1 MRSVAILPSS
11 SDFEAVRVRFVVGID
26 LGTTNSAVSF
36 VDLDAPERKLEMLPI
51 PQAVAVGV
59 LEERT
64 TLPSFF
70 CRSADAPTEPTNP
83 ERRDFSLKR
92 APKDGKIG
100 VVGAFARD
108 FGATEPDSFVAS
120 AKSWLCH
127 SGVDRTAKILPWS
140 SDAANSLR
148 WSPVEISSFFLARIR
163 DVWNARFPEFP
174 LETQDVALTI
184 PASFD
189 ETARELTIRAAKLAG
204 LPKIAL
210 VEEPQAAFYAWLS
223 KRESDWTAFVEPGEK
238 ILVCDVGGGT
248 TDFALIYALDRGDSA
263 GKNDANG
270 KNAKDGE
277 DGKDGKDEKNGVG
290 GVRFYR
296 VAVGDHLILGGD
308 NLDLALFCFLERK
321 FVEKKSAPLSARER
335 ALLLRESRETKEFFL
350 SAADDETGKNGEN
363 KKNKENGQAE
373 ENGRNEQN
381 GKNGQGGRERRRVVL
396 PGSGSKLVGGG
407 LSVEVERS
415 EVEKILLDGFFP
427 RVPLDSAP
435 VRRRGGVR
443 EIALPYA
450 PEPAITKYLANFLTT
465 RRDAGIEL
473 ERSGIFD
480 GSSAQNEKDR
490 ENRENGRNGGVANEV
505 ERARPDVVLFNG
517 GAFESPALRA
527 RIVESLVDWFGGPE
541 RNWRP
546 KVLQNENLYWAVAK
560 GAAYCGLVRRGL
572 GIRVGASL
580 ARTYYVGVATDE
592 GLEKSG
598 NLGEKEKRDKEGKE
612 RGTARAVCLLPA
624 RAEPGDEVT
633 LPKTFELAVDRPVS
647 FPIFVSSV
655 RTTDAP
661 GDLIEIDPNEIREL
675 APIQTALKTR
685 SQAKKA
691 AKTIRARLVA
701 RPTEIGTIEL
711 FLQEVLP
718 EKTES
723 AEKNGRRTRPSR
735 WALQFDARGGT
746 QTDWEATANEG
757 ESEGVVDESLVEAAR
772 LALTAAFA
780 TDETFR
786 KANDERTAAGL
797 EPLERVKPGDLF
809 RRLAEAVGTSRNE
822 FPITLLRRLAE
833 STLELADGRRRSAA
847 VEARWLNWLGFA
859 LRPGFGAATD
869 DWRVEQTWKAVAG
882 SLAFGTPESRTQY
895 WILWRRIASGLG
907 AGRQKTLAEP
917 LLGNLRALRRRLVDG
932 RGKGPDVDL
941 TSQEGAEIW
950 RLLGALEL
958 LPVETKEEIGAI
970 VLDVLPKKNLRPIRD
985 ALVWALGRL
994 GARTLFNAP
1003 LDRVVPAT
1011 TAGDW
1016 ARRLLDSAQNRADG
1030 DAPTATDFFA
1040 LAQLTRRSGEAAFD
1054 VDDAIF
1060 DAVSAFLAKNGA
1072 AESTERALAEKGR
1085 VVDAETNAIF
1095 GETLPLG
1102 LRWN

>member
-1 MRSVAILPSS
+1 MQGDSFSRYLSK
-11 SDFEAVRVRFVVGID
+11 EAETARVRFVVGID
-26 LGTTNSAVSF
+26 LGTTNSAVSY
-36 VDLDAPERKLEMLPI
+36 VDLDAAERSLEILPI

-59 LEERT
+59 LEERS

-83 ERRDFSLKR
+83 ERRDFSTKK

-108 FGATEPDSFVAS
+108 FGAAEPDSFVAS

-140 SDAANSLR
+140 TDAEAGALR
-148 WSPVEISSFFLARIR
+148 WSPVEISSFFLRRIR
-163 DVWNARFPEFP
+163 DAWNARFPEFP
-174 LETQDVALTI
+174 LETQDVVLTI

-204 LPKIAL
+204 IPKLAL
-210 VEEPQAAFYAWLS
+210 VEEPQAAFYAWLEG
-223 KRESDWTAFVEPGEK
+223 RENDWTAFVKPGEK

-248 TDFALIYALDRGDSA
+248 TDFALIYALQR
-263 GKNDANG
+263 NDAAENSGNG
-270 KNAKDGE
+270 QNSE
-277 DGKDGKDEKNGVG
+277 SG

-308 NLDLALFCFLERK
+308 NLDLALFHFLKAK
-321 FVEKKSAPLSARER
+321 FAEKRSTPLSARER
-335 ALLLRESRETKEFFL
+335 AALLRESRETKEFFL
-350 SAADDETGKNGEN
+350 NANAEN
-363 KKNKENGQAE
+363 SE
-373 ENGRNEQN
+373 EAQN
-381 GKNGQGGRERRRVVL
+381 RKSRRVVL
-396 PGSGSKLVGGG
+396 PGSGAKLVGGG
-407 LSVEVERS
+407 LSVEVERAD
-415 EVEKILLDGFFP
+415 VEKILLDGFFP
-427 RVPLDSAP
+427 RVPLDAAP
-435 VRRRGGVR
+435 VRRRVGVR

-450 PEPAITKYLANFLTT
+450 PDPAITKYLANFLTT
-465 RRDAGIEL
+465 RRDAGLEL

-480 GSSAQNEKDR
+480 GSAGR
-490 ENRENGRNGGVANEV
+490 ETGKNGEIGAVGENGANV
-505 ERARPDVVLFNG
+505 DRARPDVVLFNG
-517 GAFESPALRA
+517 GAFESPTLRA
-527 RIVESLVDWFGGPE
+527 RIVDSLVDWFGGAE
-541 RNWRP
+541 TGWRP
-546 KVLQNENLYWAVAK
+546 KVLQNVNLYWAVAK
-560 GAAYCGLVRRGL
+560 GAAYYGLVRRGL
-572 GIRVGASL
+572 GTRIGASL

-592 GLEKSG
+592 KT
-598 NLGEKEKRDKEGKE
+598 GETGKPGKTGE
-612 RGTARAVCLLPA
+612 NGKAGEAAKAVCLLPA

-675 APIQTALKTR
+675 APICTALKTR
-685 SQAKKA
+685 SQAKKD

-718 EKTES
+718 EKAEITAEAAENGES
-723 AEKNGRRTRPSR
+723 AGKSGRRTRASR

-772 LALTAAFA
+772 LVLTAAFA
-780 TDETFR
+780 TDETLR
-786 KANDERTAAGL
+786 QTNETRTAAGL

-833 STLELADGRRRSAA
+833 TTLELADGRRRQAA

-869 DWRVEQTWKAVAG
+869 DWRVEHTWKTVSGA
-882 SLAFGTPESRTQY
+882 LAFGTPESRTQY
-895 WILWRRIASGLG
+895 WILWRRVASGLG

-958 LPVETKEEIGAI
+958 LPPETKEEIGAI
-970 VLDVLPKKNLRPIRD
+970 ILDVLSKKNLRPIRD
-985 ALVWALGRL
+985 ALVWALGRV

-1003 LDRVVPAT
+1003 LDRVVPAA
-1011 TAGDW
+1011 TASDW
-1016 ARRLLDSAQNRADG
+1016 ARRFLAFLQERDEP
-1030 DAPTATDFFA
+1030 PTATDFFA
-1040 LAQLTRRSGEAAFD
+1040 LARLTRRSGEAAFD
-1054 VDDAIF
+1054 VDDATR
-1060 DAVSAFLAKNGA
+1060 DAVAAFLAKNGV
-1072 AESTERALAEKGR
+1072 AETTERALDAKER
-1085 VVDAETNAIF
+1085 VVDAETTAIF

-1102 LRWN
+1102 LRWS

>member
-1 MRSVAILPSS
+1 MQGDSFSRSFSEDA
-11 SDFEAVRVRFVVGID
+11 ARVRFVVGID
-26 LGTTNSAVSF
+26 LGTTNSAVSY
-36 VDLDAPERKLEMLPI
+36 VDLDAAERSLEVLPI

-59 LEERT
+59 LEERS

-70 CRSADAPTEPTNP
+70 CRSSDAPTEPLNP
-83 ERRDFSLKR
+83 ERRDFSTKK
-92 APKDGKIG
+92 APRDGKIG

-108 FGATEPDSFVAS
+108 FGAAEPDSFVAS

-127 SGVDRTAKILPWS
+127 TGVDRTAKILPWS
-140 SDAANSLR
+140 TDAEAGALR
-148 WSPVEISSFFLARIR
+148 WSPVEISSFFLRRIR
-163 DVWNARFPEFP
+163 DAWNARFPEFP
-174 LETQDVALTI
+174 LETQDVVLTI

-204 LPKIAL
+204 IPKLAL
-210 VEEPQAAFYAWLS
+210 VEEPQAAFYAWLEG
-223 KRESDWTAFVEPGEK
+223 RESDWTAFVKPGEK

-248 TDFALIYALDRGDSA
+248 TDFALIYALERGDSTE
-263 GKNDANG
+263 NG
-270 KNAKDGE
+270 ENE
-277 DGKDGKDEKNGVG
+277 QNSETG

-308 NLDLALFCFLERK
+308 NLDLALFHFLETK
-321 FVEKKSAPLSARER
+321 FAEKRSTPLSARER
-335 ALLLRESRETKEFFL
+335 ALLLWESRETKEFFL
-350 SAADDETGKNGEN
+350 SANAEN
-363 KKNKENGQAE
+363 SEDA
-373 ENGRNEQN
+373 QN
-381 GKNGQGGRERRRVVL
+381 RKSRRVVL
-396 PGSGSKLVGGG
+396 PGSGAKLVGGG
-407 LSVEVERS
+407 LSVEVERAD
-415 EVEKILLDGFFP
+415 VEKILLDGFFP

-435 VRRRGGVR
+435 VRRRVGVR

-450 PEPAITKYLANFLTT
+450 PDPAITKYLAHFLTT
-465 RRDAGIEL
+465 RRDAGLEL

-480 GSSAQNEKDR
+480 GSADR
-490 ENRENGRNGGVANEV
+490 EAGRTGESRENGKNGGSGENGQGANSV
-505 ERARPDVVLFNG
+505 DRARPDVVLFNG
-517 GAFESPALRA
+517 GAFESPTLRA
-527 RIVESLVDWFGGPE
+527 RIVDSLVDWFDGAETG
-541 RNWRP
+541 WRP

-560 GAAYCGLVRRGL
+560 GAAYYGLVRRGL
-572 GIRVGASL
+572 GTRIGASL

-592 GLEKSG
+592 KT
-598 NLGEKEKRDKEGKE
+598 GETDKTDKTRKNGKA
-612 RGTARAVCLLPA
+612 GDAAKAVCLLPA

-675 APIQTALKTR
+675 APICTALKTR
-685 SQAKKA
+685 SQAKKD

-718 EKTES
+718 EKTEITTET
-723 AEKNGRRTRPSR
+723 AESGRRTRASR

-772 LALTAAFA
+772 RVLTAAFA
-780 TDETFR
+780 TDETLQ
-786 KANDERTAAGL
+786 KTNETLAAEGL
-797 EPLERVKPGDLF
+797 PTIERVKPGDLF

-833 STLELADGRRRSAA
+833 ATLELADGRRRQAA

-869 DWRVEQTWKAVAG
+869 DWRVEQTWKAVSGA
-882 SLAFGTPESRTQY
+882 LAFGTPESRTQY
-895 WILWRRIASGLG
+895 WILWRRVASGLG

-958 LPVETKEEIGAI
+958 LPPETKEEIGAI
-970 VLDVLPKKNLRPIRD
+970 ILDVLPKKNLRPIRD
-985 ALVWALGRL
+985 ALVWALGRV

-1003 LDRVVPAT
+1003 LDRVVPAA
-1011 TAGDW
+1011 TASDW
-1016 ARRLLDSAQNRADG
+1016 ARRFLAFLQERDEP
-1030 DAPTATDFFA
+1030 PTATDFFA
-1040 LAQLTRRSGEAAFD
+1040 LARLTRRSGETAFD
-1054 VDDAIF
+1054 VDDATR
-1060 DAVSAFLAKNGA
+1060 DAVSAFLAKNGV
-1072 AESTERALAEKGR
+1072 AETTERALDAKER
-1085 VVDAETNAIF
+1085 VVDAETTAIF

>member
-1 MRSVAILPSS
+1 MKNDWKARSWAE
-11 SDFEAVRVRFVVGID
+11 EADAARVRFVVGID
-26 LGTTNSAVSF
+26 LGTTNSAVSY
-36 VDLDAPERKLEMLPI
+36 VDLDAAERSLQILPI

-59 LEERT
+59 LEERA

-70 CRSADAPTEPTNP
+70 CRSSDAPTEATNP
-83 ERRDFSLKR
+83 ERRDFSTKK

-108 FGATEPDSFVAS
+108 FGAAEPDSFVAS

-140 SDAANSLR
+140 TDAEAGALR
-148 WSPVEISSFFLARIR
+148 WSPVEISSFFLRRIR
-163 DVWNARFPEFP
+163 DAWNARFPEFP
-174 LETQDVALTI
+174 LETQDVVLTI

-204 LPKIAL
+204 IPKLAL
-210 VEEPQAAFYAWLS
+210 VEEPQAAFYAWLEG
-223 KRESDWTAFVEPGEK
+223 RESDWTAFVKPGEK

-248 TDFALIYALDRGDSA
+248 TDFALIYALDR
-263 GKNDANG
+263 NDAADENG
-270 KNAKDGE
+270 EK
-277 DGKDGKDEKNGVG
+277 GKDGGTG

-308 NLDLALFCFLERK
+308 NLDLALFHFLEAK
-321 FVEKKSAPLSARER
+321 FAEKRSTPLSARER
-335 ALLLRESRETKEFFL
+335 AVLLRESRETKEFFL
-350 SAADDETGKNGEN
+350 SASAENGED
-363 KKNKENGQAE
+363 A
-373 ENGRNEQN
+373 QN
-381 GKNGQGGRERRRVVL
+381 SKSRRVVL
-396 PGSGSKLVGGG
+396 PGSGAKLVGGG
-407 LSVEVERS
+407 LSVEVERAD
-415 EVEKILLDGFFP
+415 VEKILLDGFFP
-427 RVPLDSAP
+427 RVPLDAAP
-435 VRRRGGVR
+435 IRRRVGVR

-450 PEPAITKYLANFLTT
+450 PDPAITKYLAHFLTT
-465 RRDAGIEL
+465 RRDAGLEL

-480 GSSAQNEKDR
+480 GSAGR
-490 ENRENGRNGGVANEV
+490 ETGGTGGNGEFGTFGESGANV
-505 ERARPDVVLFNG
+505 DRARPDVVLFNG
-517 GAFESPALRA
+517 GAFESPTLRA
-527 RIVESLVDWFGGPE
+527 RIVDSLVDWFGGAE
-541 RNWRP
+541 TGWRP

-560 GAAYCGLVRRGL
+560 GAAYYGLVRRGL
-572 GIRVGASL
+572 GTRIGASL

-592 GLEKSG
+592 KT
-598 NLGEKEKRDKEGKE
+598 GETDKTDKTGKN
-612 RGTARAVCLLPA
+612 GKAGDAAKAVCLLPA

-675 APIQTALKTR
+675 APICTALKTR
-685 SQAKKA
+685 SQAKKD

-718 EKTES
+718 EKTETTAVSAETGEAS
-723 AEKNGRRTRPSR
+723 AEKSGRRTRASR

-772 LALTAAFA
+772 LVLTAAFA
-780 TDETFR
+780 TDETLR
-786 KANDERTAAGL
+786 QTNETRTAAGL

-833 STLELADGRRRSAA
+833 TTLELADGRRRQAA

-869 DWRVEQTWKAVAG
+869 DWRVEQTWKAVFGA
-882 SLAFGTPESRTQY
+882 LAFGTPESRTQY
-895 WILWRRIASGLG
+895 WILWRRVASGLG

-958 LPVETKEEIGAI
+958 LAPETKEEIGAI
-970 VLDVLPKKNLRPIRD
+970 ILDVLPKKNLRPIRD
-985 ALVWALGRL
+985 ALVWALGRV

-1003 LDRVVPAT
+1003 LDRVVPAA
-1011 TAGDW
+1011 TASDW
-1016 ARRLLDSAQNRADG
+1016 ARRFLAFLQERG
-1030 DAPTATDFFA
+1030 EEPTATDFFA
-1040 LAQLTRRSGEAAFD
+1040 LARLTRRSGEAAFD
-1054 VDDAIF
+1054 VDDATR
-1060 DAVSAFLAKNGA
+1060 DAVSAFLAKNGV
-1072 AESTERALAEKGR
+1072 AETTERALDEKER
-1085 VVDAETNAIF
+1085 VVDAETTAIF

>member
-1 MRSVAILPSS
+1 MQDDSFSRYLSG
-11 SDFEAVRVRFVVGID
+11 EAEAARVRFVVGID
-26 LGTTNSAVSF
+26 LGTTNSAVSY
-36 VDLDAPERKLEMLPI
+36 VDLDAAERSLEILPI

-83 ERRDFSLKR
+83 ERRDFSTKKP
-92 APKDGKIG
+92 PKDGKIG

-108 FGATEPDSFVAS
+108 FGTAEPDSFVSS

-140 SDAANSLR
+140 TDAEAGALR
-148 WSPVEISSFFLARIR
+148 WSPVEISSFFLRRIR
-163 DVWNARFPEFP
+163 DAWNARFPEFP
-174 LETQDVALTI
+174 LETQDVVLTI

-204 LPKIAL
+204 IPKLAL
-210 VEEPQAAFYAWLS
+210 VEEPQAAFYAWLEG
-223 KRESDWTAFVEPGEK
+223 RENDWTAFVKPGEK

-248 TDFALIYALDRGDSA
+248 TDFALIYALQR
-263 GKNDANG
+263 NDAAENSGNG
-270 KNAKDGE
+270 QNGE
-277 DGKDGKDEKNGVG
+277 SG

-308 NLDLALFCFLERK
+308 NLDLALFHFLEQK
-321 FVEKKSAPLSARER
+321 FAEKRSTPLSARER
-335 ALLLRESRETKEFFL
+335 AALLRESRETKEFFL
-350 SAADDETGKNGEN
+350 SANAEN
-363 KKNKENGQAE
+363 RE
-373 ENGRNEQN
+373 EAQN
-381 GKNGQGGRERRRVVL
+381 RKSRRVVL
-396 PGSGSKLVGGG
+396 PGSGAKLVGGG
-407 LSVEVERS
+407 LSVEVERAD
-415 EVEKILLDGFFP
+415 VEKILLDGFFP
-427 RVPLDSAP
+427 RVPLDAAP
-435 VRRRGGVR
+435 VRRRVGVR

-450 PEPAITKYLANFLTT
+450 PDPAITKYLANFLTT
-465 RRDAGIEL
+465 RRDAGLEL

-480 GSSAQNEKDR
+480 GSAGR
-490 ENRENGRNGGVANEV
+490 ETGKNGEIGAVGENGASVD
-505 ERARPDVVLFNG
+505 RARPDVVLFNG
-517 GAFESPALRA
+517 GAFESPTLRA
-527 RIVESLVDWFGGPE
+527 RIVDSLVDWFGGAE
-541 RNWRP
+541 TGWRP

-560 GAAYCGLVRRGL
+560 GAAYYGLVRRGL
-572 GIRVGASL
+572 GTRIGASL

-592 GLEKSG
+592 KT
-598 NLGEKEKRDKEGKE
+598 GETGKPGKMGE
-612 RGTARAVCLLPA
+612 NGKAGEAAKAVCLLPA

-675 APIQTALKTR
+675 APICTALKTR
-685 SQAKKA
+685 SQAKKD

-718 EKTES
+718 EKAEGTEAANAENGGKNGES
-723 AEKNGRRTRPSR
+723 ASGAAGKSGRRTRASR

-772 LALTAAFA
+772 LVLTAAFA
-780 TDETFR
+780 TDEALRQT
-786 KANDERTAAGL
+786 NETRTAAGL

-833 STLELADGRRRSAA
+833 TTLELADGRRRQAA

-869 DWRVEQTWKAVAG
+869 DWRVEQTWKAVSGA
-882 SLAFGTPESRTQY
+882 LAFGTPESRTQY

-958 LPVETKEEIGAI
+958 LPPETKEEIGAI
-970 VLDVLPKKNLRPIRD
+970 ILDVLSKKNLRPIRD
-985 ALVWALGRL
+985 ALVWALGRV

-1003 LDRVVPAT
+1003 LDRVVPAA
-1011 TAGDW
+1011 TASDW
-1016 ARRLLDSAQNRADG
+1016 ARRFLAFLQERDEP
-1030 DAPTATDFFA
+1030 PTATDFFA
-1040 LAQLTRRSGEAAFD
+1040 LARLTRRSGEAAFD
-1054 VDDAIF
+1054 VDGATR
-1060 DAVSAFLAKNGA
+1060 DAVAAFLAKNGV
-1072 AESTERALAEKGR
+1072 AETTERALDAKER
-1085 VVDAETNAIF
+1085 VVDAETTAIF

-1102 LRWN
+1102 LRWS

>member
-1 MRSVAILPSS
+1 MQDDSFSRYLSG
-11 SDFEAVRVRFVVGID
+11 EAEAARVRFVVGID
-26 LGTTNSAVSF
+26 LGTTNSAVSY
-36 VDLDAPERKLEMLPI
+36 VDLDAAERSLEILPI

-83 ERRDFSLKR
+83 ERRDFSTKKP
-92 APKDGKIG
+92 PKDGKIG

-108 FGATEPDSFVAS
+108 FGTAEPDSFVSS

-140 SDAANSLR
+140 TDAEAGALR
-148 WSPVEISSFFLARIR
+148 WSPVEISSFFLRRIR
-163 DVWNARFPEFP
+163 DAWNARFPEFP
-174 LETQDVALTI
+174 LETQDVVLTI

-204 LPKIAL
+204 IPKLAL
-210 VEEPQAAFYAWLS
+210 VEEPQAAFYAWLEG
-223 KRESDWTAFVEPGEK
+223 RENDWTEFVKPGEK

-248 TDFALIYALDRGDSA
+248 TDFALIYALDRGVSA
-263 GKNDANG
+263 ENG
-270 KNAKDGE
+270 E
-277 DGKDGKDEKNGVG
+277 NGQSETG

-308 NLDLALFCFLERK
+308 NLDLALFHFLERK
-321 FVEKKSAPLSARER
+321 FAEKRSTPLSARER
-335 ALLLRESRETKEFFL
+335 AALLRESRETKEFFL
-350 SAADDETGKNGEN
+350 SANAEN
-363 KKNKENGQAE
+363 RE
-373 ENGRNEQN
+373 EAQN
-381 GKNGQGGRERRRVVL
+381 RKSRRVVL
-396 PGSGSKLVGGG
+396 PGSGAKLVGGG
-407 LSVEVERS
+407 LSVEVERAD
-415 EVEKILLDGFFP
+415 VEKILLDGFFP

-435 VRRRGGVR
+435 VRRRVGVR

-450 PEPAITKYLANFLTT
+450 PDPAITKYLANFLTT
-465 RRDAGIEL
+465 RRDAGLEL

-480 GSSAQNEKDR
+480 GSAGR
-490 ENRENGRNGGVANEV
+490 ETGKNGEIGAVGENGASVD
-505 ERARPDVVLFNG
+505 RARPDVVLFNG
-517 GAFESPALRA
+517 GAFESPTLRA
-527 RIVESLVDWFGGPE
+527 RIVDSLVDWFGGAE
-541 RNWRP
+541 SGWRP
-546 KVLQNENLYWAVAK
+546 KILQNENLYWAVAK
-560 GAAYCGLVRRGL
+560 GAAYYGLVRRGL
-572 GIRVGASL
+572 GTRIGASL

-592 GLEKSG
+592 KT
-598 NLGEKEKRDKEGKE
+598 GETGETGKPGKTGE
-612 RGTARAVCLLPA
+612 NGKAGEAAKAVCLLPA

-675 APIQTALKTR
+675 APICTALKTR
-685 SQAKKA
+685 SQAKKD

-701 RPTEIGTIEL
+701 RPSEIGTIEL

-718 EKTES
+718 EKAEITTET
-723 AEKNGRRTRPSR
+723 AESGRRTRASR

-757 ESEGVVDESLVEAAR
+757 EGEGVVDESLVEAAR
-772 LALTAAFA
+772 LVLTAAFA
-780 TDETFR
+780 TDEALRQT
-786 KANDERTAAGL
+786 NETRTAAGL

-833 STLELADGRRRSAA
+833 TTLELADGRRRQAA

-869 DWRVEQTWKAVAG
+869 DWRVEQTWKAVSGA
-882 SLAFGTPESRTQY
+882 LAFGTPESRTQY
-895 WILWRRIASGLG
+895 WILWRRVASGLG
-907 AGRQKTLAEP
+907 AGRQRTLAEP

-958 LPVETKEEIGAI
+958 LPPETKEEIGAI
-970 VLDVLPKKNLRPIRD
+970 ILDVLSKKNLRPIRD
-985 ALVWALGRL
+985 ALVWALGRV

-1003 LDRVVPAT
+1003 LDRVVPAA
-1011 TAGDW
+1011 TASAW
-1016 ARRLLDSAQNRADG
+1016 ARRFLAFLQERDEP
-1030 DAPTATDFFA
+1030 PTATDFFA
-1040 LAQLTRRSGEAAFD
+1040 LARLTRRSGEAAFD
-1054 VDDAIF
+1054 VDDATR
-1060 DAVSAFLAKNGA
+1060 DAVAAFLAKNGV
-1072 AESTERALAEKGR
+1072 AETTERALDAKER
-1085 VVDAETNAIF
+1085 VVDAETTAIF

-1102 LRWN
+1102 LRWS

>member
-1 MRSVAILPSS
+1 MKGDSFSRCLSEET
-11 SDFEAVRVRFVVGID
+11 EAVRVRFVVGID

-36 VDLDAPERKLEMLPI
+36 VDLDAAERSLEILPI

-59 LEERT
+59 LEERS

-83 ERRDFSLKR
+83 ERRDFSTKK

-108 FGATEPDSFVAS
+108 FGAAEPDSFVSS

-127 SGVDRTAKILPWS
+127 AGVDRTAKILPWS
-140 SDAANSLR
+140 TDSESGALR
-148 WSPVEISSFFLARIR
+148 WSPVEISSFFLRRIR
-163 DVWNARFPEFP
+163 DAWNVRFPEFP
-174 LETQDVALTI
+174 LETQDVVLTI

-210 VEEPQAAFYAWLS
+210 VEEPQAAFYAWLEG
-223 KRESDWTAFVEPGEK
+223 RENDWTAFVKPGEK

-248 TDFALIYALDRGDSA
+248 TDFALIYALDR
-263 GKNDANG
+263 NDASGGNSENGGNG
-270 KNAKDGE
+270 KGGE
-277 DGKDGKDEKNGVG
+277 SG

-308 NLDLALFCFLERK
+308 NLDLALFHFLEQK
-321 FVEKKSAPLSARER
+321 FAEKRAAPLSARER

-350 SAADDETGKNGEN
+350 SANAEN
-363 KKNKENGQAE
+363 SEDA
-373 ENGRNEQN
+373 QN
-381 GKNGQGGRERRRVVL
+381 RRSRRVVL
-396 PGSGSKLVGGG
+396 PGSGAKLVGGG
-407 LSVEVERS
+407 LSVEVERAD
-415 EVEKILLDGFFP
+415 VEKILLDGFFP
-427 RVPLDSAP
+427 QVPLAAAP

-450 PEPAITKYLANFLTT
+450 PDPAITKYLANFLTT
-465 RRDAGIEL
+465 RRDAGLEL

-480 GSSAQNEKDR
+480 GSTGGEIG
-490 ENRENGRNGGVANEV
+490 ENGENGEIGKKGTGVD
-505 ERARPDVVLFNG
+505 RARPDVVLFNG
-517 GAFESPALRA
+517 GAFESPTLRG
-527 RIVESLVDWFGGPE
+527 RIVDSLVDWFGGAE
-541 RNWRP
+541 TGWRP

-560 GAAYCGLVRRGL
+560 GAAYYGLVRRGL
-572 GIRVGASL
+572 GTRIGASL
-580 ARTYYVGVATDE
+580 ARTYYVGVATDDKT
-592 GLEKSG
+592 GKTGKTEKTGASSETG
-598 NLGEKEKRDKEGKE
+598 NVGK
-612 RGTARAVCLLPA
+612 TAKAVCLLPA

-661 GDLIEIDPNEIREL
+661 GDLVEIDPNEIREL
-675 APIQTALKTR
+675 APICTALKTR
-685 SQAKKA
+685 SQAKKD

-718 EKTES
+718 EKTGGTAATDAGDGEKNGEA
-723 AEKNGRRTRPSR
+723 AEKSGRRTRASR

-757 ESEGVVDESLVEAAR
+757 EGEGVVDESLVEAAR
-772 LALTAAFA
+772 LVLTATFA
-780 TDETFR
+780 TDETLR
-786 KANDERTAAGL
+786 QTNETRTAAGL

-833 STLELADGRRRSAA
+833 TTLELADGRRRRAA

-869 DWRVEQTWKAVAG
+869 DWRVEQTWKAVSGA
-882 SLAFGTPESRTQY
+882 LAFGTPESRTQY
-895 WILWRRIASGLG
+895 WILWRRVASGLG

-958 LPVETKEEIGAI
+958 LPPETKEEIGAI
-970 VLDVLPKKNLRPIRD
+970 ILDVLPKKNLRPIRD
-985 ALVWALGRL
+985 ALVWALGRV

-1003 LDRVVPAT
+1003 LDRVVSAAT
-1011 TAGDW
+1011 ASDW
-1016 ARRLLDSAQNRADG
+1016 ARRFLAFLQERDEE
-1030 DAPTATDFFA
+1030 PTAADFFA
-1040 LAQLTRRSGEAAFD
+1040 LARLTRRSSEAAFD
-1054 VDDAIF
+1054 VDEATR
-1060 DAVSAFLAKNGA
+1060 DAVAAFLAKNGV
-1072 AESTERALAEKGR
+1072 AESTERGLEAKER
-1085 VVDAETNAIF
+1085 VVDAETTAIF

-1102 LRWN
+1102 LRWS

>member
-1 MRSVAILPSS
+1 MRGDSFSCS
-11 SDFEAVRVRFVVGID
+11 FSEEAARVRFVVGID
-26 LGTTNSAVSF
+26 LGTTNSAVSY
-36 VDLDAPERKLEMLPI
+36 VDLDAAGRTLEILPI

-70 CRSADAPTEPTNP
+70 CRSSDAPTEPTNP
-83 ERRDFSLKR
+83 ERRDFSLKKP
-92 APKDGKIG
+92 PKDGKIG

-108 FGATEPDSFVAS
+108 FGASEPDSFVAS

-127 SGVDRTAKILPWS
+127 TGVDRTAKILPWS
-140 SDAANSLR
+140 TDAEAGALR
-148 WSPVEISSFFLARIR
+148 WSPVEISSFFLRRIR
-163 DVWNARFPEFP
+163 DAWNARFPEFP
-174 LETQDVALTI
+174 LETQDVVLTI

-210 VEEPQAAFYAWLS
+210 VEEPQAAFYAWLEG
-223 KRESDWTAFVEPGEK
+223 RENDWTEFVEPGEK

-248 TDFALIYALDRGDSA
+248 TDFALIYALQRNDSTE
-263 GKNDANG
+263 NG
-270 KNAKDGE
+270 EN
-277 DGKDGKDEKNGVG
+277 GKDGGEGKSGTG

-308 NLDLALFCFLERK
+308 NLDLALFHFLEAK
-321 FVEKKSAPLSARER
+321 FAEKRSAPLSARER
-335 ALLLRESRETKEFFL
+335 VLLLRESRETKEFFL
-350 SAADDETGKNGEN
+350 SANAEN
-363 KKNKENGQAE
+363 SEDA
-373 ENGRNEQN
+373 QN
-381 GKNGQGGRERRRVVL
+381 RKSRRVVL

-407 LSVEVERS
+407 LSVEVERAD
-415 EVEKILLDGFFP
+415 VEKILLDGFFP

-435 VRRRGGVR
+435 SRRRVGVR

-450 PEPAITKYLANFLTT
+450 PDPAITKYLAHFLTT
-465 RRDAGIEL
+465 RRDAGLEL
-473 ERSGIFD
+473 ERSGVFD
-480 GSSAQNEKDR
+480 GSAER
-490 ENRENGRNGGVANEV
+490 EAGKVGKNGENGENGENGQGANAV
-505 ERARPDVVLFNG
+505 DRARPDVVLFNG
-517 GAFESPALRA
+517 GAFESPTLRA
-527 RIVESLVDWFGGPE
+527 RIVDSLVDWFGGAE
-541 RNWRP
+541 TSWRP

-560 GAAYCGLVRRGL
+560 GAAYYGLVRRGL
-572 GIRVGASL
+572 GTRIGASL

-592 GLEKSG
+592 KT
-598 NLGEKEKRDKEGKE
+598 GEKEKTDKTGKNGKAGE
-612 RGTARAVCLLPA
+612 AAKAVCLLPA

-661 GDLIEIDPNEIREL
+661 GDLVEIDPNESREL
-675 APIQTALKTR
+675 APICTALKTR
-685 SQAKKA
+685 SQAKKD

-718 EKTES
+718 EKTEITTGT
-723 AEKNGRRTRPSR
+723 AESGRRTRASR

-757 ESEGVVDESLVEAAR
+757 EGEGVVDESLVEAAR
-772 LALTAAFA
+772 LVLTAAFA
-780 TDETFR
+780 TDETLR
-786 KANDERTAAGL
+786 QTNETRTAAGL

-833 STLELADGRRRSAA
+833 TTLELADGRRRQAA

-869 DWRVEQTWKAVAG
+869 DWRVEQTWKAVSGA
-882 SLAFGTPESRTQY
+882 LAFGTPESRTQY
-895 WILWRRIASGLG
+895 WILWRRVASGLG

-958 LPVETKEEIGAI
+958 LPPETKEEIGAI
-970 VLDVLPKKNLRPIRD
+970 ILDVLPKKNLRPIRD
-985 ALVWALGRL
+985 ALVWALGRV

-1003 LDRVVPAT
+1003 LDRVVSAAT
-1011 TAGDW
+1011 ASDW
-1016 ARRLLDSAQNRADG
+1016 ARRFLAFLQERDEP
-1030 DAPTATDFFA
+1030 PTATDFFA
-1040 LAQLTRRSGEAAFD
+1040 LARLTRRSGETALD
-1054 VDDAIF
+1054 VDDATR
-1060 DAVSAFLAKNGA
+1060 DAVAAFLAKNGV
-1072 AESTERALAEKGR
+1072 AEATERALDEKDR
-1085 VVDAETNAIF
+1085 VVDAETTAIF

-1102 LRWN
+1102 LRWS

>member
-1 MRSVAILPSS
+1 MQGDSFSRSFSEDA
-11 SDFEAVRVRFVVGID
+11 ARVRFVVGID
-26 LGTTNSAVSF
+26 LGTTNSAVSY
-36 VDLDAPERKLEMLPI
+36 VDLDAAERSLEILPI

-59 LEERT
+59 LEERS

-83 ERRDFSLKR
+83 ERRDFSTKK
-92 APKDGKIG
+92 APRDGKIG

-108 FGATEPDSFVAS
+108 FGAAEPDSFVAS

-127 SGVDRTAKILPWS
+127 TGVDRTAKILPWS
-140 SDAANSLR
+140 TDAEAGALR
-148 WSPVEISSFFLARIR
+148 WSPVEISSFFLGRIR
-163 DVWNARFPEFP
+163 AAWNARFPEFP
-174 LETQDVALTI
+174 LETQDVVLTI

-204 LPKIAL
+204 IPKIAL
-210 VEEPQAAFYAWLS
+210 VEEPQAAFYAWLEG
-223 KRESDWTAFVEPGEK
+223 RESDWTAFVKPGEK

-248 TDFALIYALDRGDSA
+248 TDFALIYALERDDSA
-263 GKNDANG
+263 ENG
-270 KNAKDGE
+270 E
-277 DGKDGKDEKNGVG
+277 NGQSGTG

-308 NLDLALFCFLERK
+308 NLDLALFHFLEAK
-321 FVEKKSAPLSARER
+321 FAEKRSTPLSARER

-350 SAADDETGKNGEN
+350 SANAEN
-363 KKNKENGQAE
+363 SEDA
-373 ENGRNEQN
+373 QN
-381 GKNGQGGRERRRVVL
+381 RRSRRVVL
-396 PGSGSKLVGGG
+396 PGSGAKLVGGG
-407 LSVEVERS
+407 LSVEVERAD
-415 EVEKILLDGFFP
+415 VEKILLDGFFP

-435 VRRRGGVR
+435 VRRRVGVR

-450 PEPAITKYLANFLTT
+450 PDPAITKYLAHFLTT
-465 RRDAGIEL
+465 RRDAGLEL

-480 GSSAQNEKDR
+480 GSAEREAGGTGENEADGG
-490 ENRENGRNGGVANEV
+490 NRGNEQGANAV
-505 ERARPDVVLFNG
+505 DRARPDVVLFNG
-517 GAFESPALRA
+517 GAFESPTLRA
-527 RIVESLVDWFGGPE
+527 RIVDSLVDWFGGAE
-541 RNWRP
+541 TGWRP

-560 GAAYCGLVRRGL
+560 GAAYYGLVRRGL
-572 GIRVGASL
+572 GTRIGASL

-592 GLEKSG
+592 KTGGTEKKDNADKTG
-598 NLGEKEKRDKEGKE
+598 KNGKTGEAAK
-612 RGTARAVCLLPA
+612 AVCLLPA

-661 GDLIEIDPNEIREL
+661 GDLVEIDPNEIREL
-675 APIQTALKTR
+675 APICTALKTR
-685 SQAKKA
+685 SQAKKD

-718 EKTES
+718 EKAEGTAES
-723 AEKNGRRTRPSR
+723 GRRTRASR

-757 ESEGVVDESLVEAAR
+757 EGEGVVDESLVEAAR
-772 LALTAAFA
+772 RVLTAAFA
-780 TDETFR
+780 TDETLR
-786 KANDERTAAGL
+786 KTNETLAAAGL
-797 EPLERVKPGDLF
+797 PALERVKPGDLF

-833 STLELADGRRRSAA
+833 TTLELADGRRRQAP

-869 DWRVEQTWKAVAG
+869 DWRVEQTWKAVSGA
-882 SLAFGTPESRTQY
+882 LAFGTPESRTQY
-895 WILWRRIASGLG
+895 WILWRRVASGLG

-958 LPVETKEEIGAI
+958 LPPETKEEIGAI
-970 VLDVLPKKNLRPIRD
+970 ILDVLPKKNLRPIRD
-985 ALVWALGRL
+985 ALVWALGRV

-1003 LDRVVPAT
+1003 LDRVVPAA
-1011 TAGDW
+1011 TASDW
-1016 ARRLLDSAQNRADG
+1016 ARRFLAFLQERG
-1030 DAPTATDFFA
+1030 EEPTATDFFA
-1040 LAQLTRRSGEAAFD
+1040 LARLTRRSGEAAFD
-1054 VDDAIF
+1054 VDDATR
-1060 DAVSAFLAKNGA
+1060 DAVSAFLAKNGV
-1072 AESTERALAEKGR
+1072 AETTERALDAKER
-1085 VVDAETNAIF
+1085 VVDAETTAIF

-1102 LRWN
+1102 LRWS

>member
-1 MRSVAILPSS
+1 MTDKTFSRCLSEETDVA
-11 SDFEAVRVRFVVGID
+11 RVRFVVGID
-26 LGTTNSAVSF
+26 LGTTNSAVSY
-36 VDLDAPERKLEMLPI
+36 VDLDAPERTLEILPI
-51 PQAVAVGV
+51 SQAVAVGV
-59 LEERT
+59 LEERS

-70 CRSADAPTEPTNP
+70 CRSADAPTEAMNP
-83 ERRDFSLKR
+83 ERRDFSTKK

-108 FGATEPDSFVAS
+108 FGAAEPDSFVAS

-127 SGVDRTAKILPWS
+127 TGVDRTAKILPWS
-140 SDAANSLR
+140 TDAEAGALR
-148 WSPVEISSFFLARIR
+148 WSPVEISSFFLGRIR
-163 DVWNARFPEFP
+163 DAWNARFPDFP
-174 LETQDVALTI
+174 LETQDVVLTI

-204 LPKIAL
+204 IPKLAL
-210 VEEPQAAFYAWLS
+210 VEEPQAAFYAWLEG
-223 KRESDWTAFVEPGEK
+223 RESDWTAFVKPGEK

-248 TDFALIYALDRGDSA
+248 TDFALIYALERGDSA
-263 GKNDANG
+263 ENG
-270 KNAKDGE
+270 ENE
-277 DGKDGKDEKNGVG
+277 QNSETG

-308 NLDLALFCFLERK
+308 NLDLALFHFLEAK
-321 FVEKKSAPLSARER
+321 FAEKRSAPLSARER

-350 SAADDETGKNGEN
+350 SANAEN
-363 KKNKENGQAE
+363 SENA
-373 ENGRNEQN
+373 QN
-381 GKNGQGGRERRRVVL
+381 RRSRRVVL
-396 PGSGSKLVGGG
+396 PGSGAKLVGGG
-407 LSVEVERS
+407 LSVEVDRVD
-415 EVEKILLDGFFP
+415 VEKILLDGFFP
-427 RVPLDSAP
+427 QVPLDSAP
-435 VRRRGGVR
+435 VRRRVGVR

-450 PEPAITKYLANFLTT
+450 PDPAITKYLAHFLTT
-465 RRDAGIEL
+465 RRDAGLEL

-480 GSSAQNEKDR
+480 GSAEQATAGKNGEFGQVGG
-490 ENRENGRNGGVANEV
+490 NGRDANAV
-505 ERARPDVVLFNG
+505 DRARPDVVLFNG
-517 GAFESPALRA
+517 GAFESPTLRA
-527 RIVESLVDWFGGPE
+527 RIVDSLVDWFGGAE
-541 RNWRP
+541 TGWRP
-546 KVLQNENLYWAVAK
+546 KVLKNENLYWAVAK
-560 GAAYCGLVRRGL
+560 GAAYYGLVRRGF
-572 GIRVGASL
+572 GTRIGASL

-592 GLEKSG
+592 KTGKTGETDKSG
-598 NLGEKEKRDKEGKE
+598 KSGKAGEAAK
-612 RGTARAVCLLPA
+612 AVCLLPA

-661 GDLIEIDPNEIREL
+661 GDLVEIDPNEMREL
-675 APIQTALKTR
+675 APICTALKTR
-685 SQAKKA
+685 SQAKKD

-718 EKTES
+718 EKTEITAEAAEAAEAAENGES
-723 AEKNGRRTRPSR
+723 AGKSGRRTRASR

-757 ESEGVVDESLVEAAR
+757 EGEGVVDESLVEAAR
-772 LALTAAFA
+772 RVLTAAFA
-780 TDETFR
+780 TDETLQ
-786 KANDERTAAGL
+786 KTNETLAAEGL
-797 EPLERVKPGDLF
+797 PTIERVKPGDLF

-833 STLELADGRRRSAA
+833 TTLELADGRRRQAA

-869 DWRVEQTWKAVAG
+869 DWRVEQTWKAVSGA
-882 SLAFGTPESRTQY
+882 LAFGTPESRTQY
-895 WILWRRIASGLG
+895 WILWRRVASGLG

-958 LPVETKEEIGAI
+958 LPPETKEEIGAI
-970 VLDVLPKKNLRPIRD
+970 ILDVTPKKNLRPIRD
-985 ALVWALGRL
+985 ALVWALGRV

-1003 LDRVVPAT
+1003 LDRVVPAA
-1011 TAGDW
+1011 TASDW
-1016 ARRLLDSAQNRADG
+1016 ARRFLAFLQERG
-1030 DAPTATDFFA
+1030 EEPTATDFFA
-1040 LAQLTRRSGEAAFD
+1040 LARLTRGSGEAAFD
-1054 VDDAIF
+1054 VDDATR
-1060 DAVSAFLAKNGA
+1060 DAVSAFLAKNGV
-1072 AESTERALAEKGR
+1072 AETTERALDAKER
-1085 VVDAETNAIF
+1085 VVDAETTAIF

-1102 LRWN
+1102 LRWS

>member
-1 MRSVAILPSS
+1 MSRVAAPSFLS
-11 SDFEAVRVRFVVGID
+11 SELEGIRVRFVVGID
-26 LGTTNSAVSF
+26 LGTTNSAVSY
-36 VDLDAPERKLEMLPI
+36 VDLEAAERKLEILPI

-59 LEERT
+59 LEERS

-83 ERRDFSLKR
+83 ERRDFSTKKA

-108 FGATEPDSFVAS
+108 FGTAELDSFVSS

-127 SGVDRTAKILPWS
+127 TGVDRTAKILPWS
-140 SDAANSLR
+140 TDAEAGALR
-148 WSPVEISSFFLARIR
+148 WSPVEISSFFLRRIR
-163 DVWNARFPEFP
+163 DAWNARFPEFP
-174 LETQDVALTI
+174 LETQDVVLTI

-210 VEEPQAAFYAWLS
+210 VEEPQAAFYAWLEG
-223 KRESDWTAFVEPGEK
+223 RENDWTAFVKPGEK

-248 TDFALIYALDRGDSA
+248 TDFALIYALDRNEASCE
-263 GKNDANG
+263 NG
-270 KNAKDGE
+270 E
-277 DGKDGKDEKNGVG
+277 KDGKSG

-308 NLDLALFCFLERK
+308 NLDLALFHFLEQK
-321 FVEKKSAPLSARER
+321 FAEKRAAPLSARER
-335 ALLLRESRETKEFFL
+335 AVLLRESRETKEFFL
-350 SAADDETGKNGEN
+350 SANAENSEDAQN
-363 KKNKENGQAE
+363 KKS
-373 ENGRNEQN
+373 
-381 GKNGQGGRERRRVVL
+381 RRVVL
-396 PGSGSKLVGGG
+396 PGSGAKLVGGG
-407 LSVEVERS
+407 LSVEVERAD
-415 EVEKILLDGFFP
+415 VEKILLDGFFP
-427 RVPLDSAP
+427 RVPLDAAP
-435 VRRRGGVR
+435 IRRRVGVR

-450 PEPAITKYLANFLTT
+450 PDPAITKYLANFLTT
-465 RRDAGIEL
+465 RRDAGLEL

-480 GSSAQNEKDR
+480 GSAERTSLD
-490 ENRENGRNGGVANEV
+490 GNGGVGQNGENGEGSASV
-505 ERARPDVVLFNG
+505 DRARPDVVLFNG
-517 GAFESPALRA
+517 GAFESPTLRA
-527 RIVESLVDWFGGPE
+527 RIVDSLVDWFGGAE
-541 RNWRP
+541 TGWRP

-572 GIRVGASL
+572 GTRIGASL
-580 ARTYYVGVATDE
+580 ARTYYVGVATN
-592 GLEKSG
+592 EKTEES
-598 NLGEKEKRDKEGKE
+598 EKTGRTDKKGKT
-612 RGTARAVCLLPA
+612 GGAAKAVCLLPA

-661 GDLIEIDPNEIREL
+661 GDLVEIDPNEIREL

-685 SQAKKA
+685 SQAKKD

-718 EKTES
+718 EKTEIT
-723 AEKNGRRTRPSR
+723 AATDAENGEKNGESAGKGGRRTRASR

-757 ESEGVVDESLVEAAR
+757 ESEGVVDESLVDAAR
-772 LALTAAFA
+772 LVLTATFA
-780 TDETFR
+780 TDETLR
-786 KANDERTAAGL
+786 QTNETRTAAGL
-797 EPLERVKPGDLF
+797 EPLERVKPSDLF

-833 STLELADGRRRSAA
+833 TTLELADGRRRQAA

-869 DWRVEQTWKAVAG
+869 DWRVEQTWKAVSGA
-882 SLAFGTPESRTQY
+882 LAFGTPESRTQY
-895 WILWRRIASGLG
+895 WILWRRVASGLG

-917 LLGNLRALRRRLVDG
+917 ALGNLRALRRRLVDG

-958 LPVETKEEIGAI
+958 LPPETKEEIGSI
-970 VLDVLPKKNLRPIRD
+970 ILDVLPKKNLRPIRD
-985 ALVWALGRL
+985 ALVWALGRV

-1003 LDRVVPAT
+1003 LDRVVSAAT
-1011 TAGDW
+1011 ASAW
-1016 ARRLLDSAQNRADG
+1016 ARRFLAFLQERDEP
-1030 DAPTATDFFA
+1030 PTATDFFA
-1040 LAQLTRRSGEAAFD
+1040 LARLTRRSGEAAFD
-1054 VDDAIF
+1054 VDDATR
-1060 DAVSAFLAKNGA
+1060 DAVSAFLAKNGV
-1072 AESTERALAEKGR
+1072 AESTERGLEAKER
-1085 VVDAETNAIF
+1085 VVDAETTAIF

>member
-1 MRSVAILPSS
+1 MNRAASLPSSS
-11 SDFEAVRVRFVVGID
+11 SDFEGIRVRFVVGID
-26 LGTTNSAVSF
+26 LGTTNSAVAF
-36 VDLDAPERKLEMLPI
+36 VDLDAPERKLEILPI

-59 LEERT
+59 LEERS

-70 CRSADAPTEPTNP
+70 CRSADAPTEATNP
-83 ERRDFSLKR
+83 ERRDFSTKK
-92 APKDGKIG
+92 AAKDGKIG

-127 SGVDRTAKILPWS
+127 AGVDRTAKILPWS
-140 SDAANSLR
+140 TEAEPGALR

-174 LETQDVALTI
+174 LETQDVVLTI

-210 VEEPQAAFYAWLS
+210 VEEPQAAFYAWLEG
-223 KRESDWTAFVEPGEK
+223 RENDWTEFVEPGEK

-248 TDFALIYALDRGDSA
+248 TDFALIYALDRNEATGENGENGEE
-263 GKNDANG
+263 GKNKENG
-270 KNAKDGE
+270 K
-277 DGKDGKDEKNGVG
+277 G

-308 NLDLALFCFLERK
+308 NLDLALFHFLEQK
-321 FVEKKSAPLSARER
+321 FAEKRSTPLSARER
-335 ALLLRESRETKEFFL
+335 AVLLRESRETKEFFL
-350 SAADDETGKNGEN
+350 SANAGNGED
-363 KKNKENGQAE
+363 A
-373 ENGRNEQN
+373 QN
-381 GKNGQGGRERRRVVL
+381 RKSRRVVL
-396 PGSGSKLVGGG
+396 PGSGAKLIGGG
-407 LSVEVERS
+407 LSVEVERAD
-415 EVEKILLDGFFP
+415 VEKILLDGFFP
-427 RVPLDSAP
+427 RVALDAAP
-435 VRRRGGVR
+435 VRRKGGVR

-450 PEPAITKYLANFLTT
+450 PDPAITKYLANFLTT
-465 RRDAGIEL
+465 RRDAGLEL
-473 ERSGIFD
+473 ERSGIFV
-480 GSSAQNEKDR
+480 GSAGRAAAS
-490 ENRENGRNGGVANEV
+490 ENGEVGQIGENGDGANSV
-505 ERARPDVVLFNG
+505 DRARPDVVLFNG

-527 RIVESLVDWFGGPE
+527 RIVDSLVDWFGGAE

-572 GIRVGASL
+572 GTRIGASL

-592 GLEKSG
+592 KTGETDKTGKNGETG
-598 NLGEKEKRDKEGKE
+598 NAAK
-612 RGTARAVCLLPA
+612 AVCLLPA
-624 RAEPGDEVT
+624 RAEPGDEAT

-661 GDLIEIDPNEIREL
+661 GDLVEIDPNEIREL

-685 SQAKKA
+685 SQAKKD

-718 EKTES
+718 EKTEG
-723 AEKNGRRTRPSR
+723 AEKSGRRSRPSR

-772 LALTAAFA
+772 LVLTAAFA
-780 TDETFR
+780 TDETLR
-786 KANDERTAAGL
+786 ETNETRTAAGL

-833 STLELADGRRRSAA
+833 TTLELANGRRRQAA

-869 DWRVEQTWKAVAG
+869 DWRVEQTWKAVSGA
-882 SLAFGTPESRTQY
+882 LAFGTPECRTQY
-895 WILWRRIASGLG
+895 WILWRRVASGLG

-958 LPVETKEEIGAI
+958 LAPETKEEIGAI

-985 ALVWALGRL
+985 ALVWALGRI

-1003 LDRVVPAT
+1003 LDRVVSAAT
-1011 TAGDW
+1011 ASDW
-1016 ARRLLDSAQNRADG
+1016 ARRLLAFLQERSEE
-1030 DAPTATDFFA
+1030 PTATDFFA
-1040 LAQLTRRSGEAAFD
+1040 LAQLTRRSGEASLE
-1054 VDDAIF
+1054 VDDATR
-1060 DAVSAFLAKNGA
+1060 DAVAAFLAKNGA
-1072 AESTERALAEKGR
+1072 SEATERALEAKDR
-1085 VVDAETNAIF
+1085 VVDAETIAIF

>member
-1 MRSVAILPSS
+1 MQGDSFSRYLSEET
-11 SDFEAVRVRFVVGID
+11 EAARVRFVVGID
-26 LGTTNSAVSF
+26 LGTTNSAVSY
-36 VDLDAPERKLEMLPI
+36 VDLDAAERSPMILPI

-59 LEERT
+59 LEERS

-70 CRSADAPTEPTNP
+70 CRSVDAPTEPTNP
-83 ERRDFSLKR
+83 ERRDFSTKKP
-92 APKDGKIG
+92 PKDGKIG

-108 FGATEPDSFVAS
+108 FGAAEPDSFVAS

-140 SDAANSLR
+140 TDAESSALR
-148 WSPVEISSFFLARIR
+148 WSPVEISSFFLRRIR
-163 DVWNARFPEFP
+163 DAWNARFPEFP
-174 LETQDVALTI
+174 LETQDVVLTI

-204 LPKIAL
+204 IPKLAL
-210 VEEPQAAFYAWLS
+210 VEEPQAAFYAWLEG
-223 KRESDWTAFVEPGEK
+223 RENDWTAFVKPGEK

-248 TDFALIYALDRGDSA
+248 TDFALIYALERGDSA
-263 GKNDANG
+263 ENG
-270 KNAKDGE
+270 ENRR
-277 DGKDGKDEKNGVG
+277 NGTD

-308 NLDLALFCFLERK
+308 NLDLALFHFLERK
-321 FVEKKSAPLSARER
+321 FAEKRSTPLSARER
-335 ALLLRESRETKEFFL
+335 AALLRESRETKEFFL
-350 SAADDETGKNGEN
+350 SADAENGED
-363 KKNKENGQAE
+363 A
-373 ENGRNEQN
+373 QN
-381 GKNGQGGRERRRVVL
+381 RKSRRVVL
-396 PGSGSKLVGGG
+396 PGSGAKLVGGG
-407 LSVEVERS
+407 LSVEVERAD
-415 EVEKILLDGFFP
+415 VEKILLDGFFP
-427 RVPLDSAP
+427 RVPLDAAP
-435 VRRRGGVR
+435 VRRRVGVR

-450 PEPAITKYLANFLTT
+450 PDPAITKYLANFLTT
-465 RRDAGIEL
+465 RRDAGLEL

-480 GSSAQNEKDR
+480 GTAVR
-490 ENRENGRNGGVANEV
+490 EAGGNGEVGGNGKTGENGATVD
-505 ERARPDVVLFNG
+505 RARPDVVLFNG
-517 GAFESPALRA
+517 GAFESPTLRA
-527 RIVESLVDWFGGPE
+527 RIVDSLVDWFGGAE
-541 RNWRP
+541 TGWRP

-560 GAAYCGLVRRGL
+560 GAAYYGLVRRGL
-572 GIRVGASL
+572 GTRIGASL

-592 GLEKSG
+592 KTGETGKTDKSG
-598 NLGEKEKRDKEGKE
+598 KNDKAGEAAK
-612 RGTARAVCLLPA
+612 AVCLLPA

-675 APIQTALKTR
+675 APICTALKTR
-685 SQAKKA
+685 SQAKKD

-718 EKTES
+718 EKTAETEAAGAENGGKNGES
-723 AEKNGRRTRPSR
+723 AGEAAGKSGRRTRASR

-772 LALTAAFA
+772 LVLTATFA
-780 TDETFR
+780 TDETLR
-786 KANDERTAAGL
+786 QTNETRTAAGL

-833 STLELADGRRRSAA
+833 TTLELADGRRRQAA

-869 DWRVEQTWKAVAG
+869 DWRVEQTWKAVSGA
-882 SLAFGTPESRTQY
+882 LAFGTPESRTQY
-895 WILWRRIASGLG
+895 WILWRRVASGLG

-958 LPVETKEEIGAI
+958 LPPETKEEIGAI
-970 VLDVLPKKNLRPIRD
+970 ILDVLPKKNLRPIRD
-985 ALVWALGRL
+985 ALVWALGRV

-1003 LDRVVPAT
+1003 LDRVVPAA
-1011 TAGDW
+1011 TASDW
-1016 ARRLLDSAQNRADG
+1016 ARRFLAFLQERDEP
-1030 DAPTATDFFA
+1030 PTATDFFA
-1040 LAQLTRRSGEAAFD
+1040 LARLTRRSDEAAFD
-1054 VDDAIF
+1054 VDDATR
-1060 DAVSAFLAKNGA
+1060 DAVAAFLAKNGV
-1072 AESTERALAEKGR
+1072 AETTERALDAKER
-1085 VVDAETNAIF
+1085 VVDAETTAIF

-1102 LRWN
+1102 LRWS

>member
-1 MRSVAILPSS
+1 MN
-11 SDFEAVRVRFVVGID
+11 SDAFSRDFLGETDETRVRFVVGID
-26 LGTTNSAVSF
+26 LGTTNSAVSY
-36 VDLDAPERKLEMLPI
+36 VDLDAEERSLAILPI

-59 LEERT
+59 LEERS

-70 CRSADAPTEPTNP
+70 CRSADAPTEATNP
-83 ERRDFSLKR
+83 ARRDFSTKKT
-92 APKDGKIG
+92 PKDGKIG
-100 VVGAFARD
+100 VVGTFARD
-108 FGATEPDSFVAS
+108 FGAAEPDSFVSS

-127 SGVDRTAKILPWS
+127 TGVDRAAKILPWS
-140 SDAANSLR
+140 TEAEAGALR
-148 WSPVEISSFFLARIR
+148 WSPVEISSFFLRRIR
-163 DVWNARFPEFP
+163 EVWNARFPEFP
-174 LETQDVALTI
+174 LETQDVVLTI

-189 ETARELTIRAAKLAG
+189 ETARELTIQAAKLAG
-204 LPKIAL
+204 IPRVVL
-210 VEEPQAAFYAWLS
+210 VEEPQAAFYAWLEG
-223 KRESDWTAFVEPGEK
+223 RENNWTEFVRPGEK

-248 TDFALIYALDRGDSA
+248 TDFALIYALDR
-263 GKNDANG
+263 NDAEGGKSENG
-270 KNAKDGE
+270 KVA
-277 DGKDGKDEKNGVG
+277 G
-290 GVRFYR
+290 GARFYR

-308 NLDLALFCFLERK
+308 NLDLALFHFLEAK
-321 FVEKKSAPLSARER
+321 FAEKRSAPLSARER

-350 SAADDETGKNGEN
+350 GGPEKNAQDGE
-363 KKNKENGQAE
+363 
-373 ENGRNEQN
+373 
-381 GKNGQGGRERRRVVL
+381 GGRDRRRVVL
-396 PGSGSKLVGGG
+396 PGSGAKLVGGG
-407 LSVEVERS
+407 LSVEVERAD
-415 EVEKILLDGFFP
+415 VEKILLDGFFP

-435 VRRRGGVR
+435 VRRRVGVR

-450 PEPAITKYLANFLTT
+450 PDPAITKYLAHFLTT
-465 RRDAGIEL
+465 RRDAGLEL

-480 GSSAQNEKDR
+480 GSAG
-490 ENRENGRNGGVANEV
+490 ENGEVGRTSENGATVD
-505 ERARPDVVLFNG
+505 RARPDVVLFNG
-517 GAFESPALRA
+517 GAFESPTLRA
-527 RIVESLVDWFGGPE
+527 RIVDSLIDWFGGAE
-541 RNWRP
+541 TGWRP

-560 GAAYCGLVRRGL
+560 GAAYYGLVRRGL
-572 GIRVGASL
+572 GTRIGASL
-580 ARTYYVGVATDE
+580 ARTYYVGVATVDKTGGME
-592 GLEKSG
+592 ET
-598 NLGEKEKRDKEGKE
+598 GETGK
-612 RGTARAVCLLPA
+612 TAKAVCLLPA

-661 GDLIEIDPNEIREL
+661 GDLVEIDPNEIREL

-685 SQAKKA
+685 SQAKKD

-718 EKTES
+718 EKTETS
-723 AEKNGRRTRPSR
+723 AESGGRRTRASR

-746 QTDWEATANEG
+746 QTDWEATSNEG

-772 LALTAAFA
+772 LVLTAAFA
-780 TDETFR
+780 TDETLR
-786 KANDERTAAGL
+786 QTNETRTATGL
-797 EPLERVKPGDLF
+797 EPLERIKPGDLF

-833 STLELADGRRRSAA
+833 TTLELADGRRRQGA

-869 DWRVEQTWKAVAG
+869 DWRVEQTWKAVSGA
-882 SLAFGTPESRTQY
+882 LAFGTPESRTQY
-895 WILWRRIASGLG
+895 WILWRRVASGLG

-958 LPVETKEEIGAI
+958 LPPETKEEIGAI
-970 VLDVLPKKNLRPIRD
+970 ILDVLPKKNLRPIRD
-985 ALVWALGRL
+985 ALVWALGRI

-1003 LDRVVPAT
+1003 LDRVVSAA

-1016 ARRLLDSAQNRADG
+1016 ARRFLAFLQERDEE
-1030 DAPTATDFFA
+1030 PTATDFFA
-1040 LAQLTRRSGEAAFD
+1040 LARLTRRSGEAALD
-1054 VDDAIF
+1054 VDDATR
-1060 DAVSAFLAKNGA
+1060 DAVSAFLAKNGV
-1072 AESTERALAEKGR
+1072 AETTERALEAKER
-1085 VVDAETNAIF
+1085 VVDAETTAIF

-1102 LRWN
+1102 LRWS

>member
-1 MRSVAILPSS
+1 MFLIKKGEGAVKSDSLTRSLLE
-11 SDFEAVRVRFVVGID
+11 EADAARVRFVVGID
-26 LGTTNSAVSF
+26 LGTTNSAVSY
-36 VDLDAPERKLEMLPI
+36 VDLDAAERSLEILPI

-59 LEERT
+59 LEERS

-70 CRSADAPTEPTNP
+70 CRSSDAPTEATNP
-83 ERRDFSLKR
+83 ERRDFSTKK
-92 APKDGKIG
+92 APRDGKIG

-108 FGATEPDSFVAS
+108 FGAAEPDSFVAS

-140 SDAANSLR
+140 TDAEAGALR
-148 WSPVEISSFFLARIR
+148 WSPVEISSFFLGRIR
-163 DVWNARFPEFP
+163 DAWNARFPEFP
-174 LETQDVALTI
+174 LETQDVVLTI

-204 LPKIAL
+204 IPKLAL
-210 VEEPQAAFYAWLS
+210 VEEPQAAFYAWLEG
-223 KRESDWTAFVEPGEK
+223 RENDWTAFVKPGEK

-248 TDFALIYALDRGDSA
+248 TDFALIYALERGDSA
-263 GKNDANG
+263 ENGGNG
-270 KNAKDGE
+270 KNGE
-277 DGKDGKDEKNGVG
+277 NG

-308 NLDLALFCFLERK
+308 NLDLALFYFLEAK
-321 FVEKKSAPLSARER
+321 FAEKRATPLSARER

-350 SAADDETGKNGEN
+350 SANAEN
-363 KKNKENGQAE
+363 SEDAQDRKS
-373 ENGRNEQN
+373 
-381 GKNGQGGRERRRVVL
+381 RRVVL
-396 PGSGSKLVGGG
+396 PGSGAKLVGGG
-407 LSVEVERS
+407 LSVEVERAD
-415 EVEKILLDGFFP
+415 VEKILLDGFFP

-435 VRRRGGVR
+435 VRRRVGVR

-450 PEPAITKYLANFLTT
+450 PDPAITKYLAHFLTT
-465 RRDAGIEL
+465 RRDAGFEL

-480 GSSAQNEKDR
+480 GSAEQAAAGGNGEFGQAG
-490 ENRENGRNGGVANEV
+490 ENGQGANAV
-505 ERARPDVVLFNG
+505 DRARPDVVLFNG
-517 GAFESPALRA
+517 GAFESPTLRA
-527 RIVESLVDWFGGPE
+527 RIVDSLVDWFGGAE
-541 RNWRP
+541 TGWRP

-560 GAAYCGLVRRGL
+560 GAAYYGLVRRGL
-572 GIRVGASL
+572 GTRIGASL

-592 GLEKSG
+592 KT
-598 NLGEKEKRDKEGKE
+598 GEMGKTGKEGKN
-612 RGTARAVCLLPA
+612 GNAGDAAKAVCLLPA

-675 APIQTALKTR
+675 APICTALKTR
-685 SQAKKA
+685 SQAKKD

-718 EKTES
+718 EKAEETEAAN
-723 AEKNGRRTRPSR
+723 AENGRKGGRRTRASR

-757 ESEGVVDESLVEAAR
+757 EGEGVVDESLVEAAR
-772 LALTAAFA
+772 RVLTAAFA
-780 TDETFR
+780 TDETLQ
-786 KANDERTAAGL
+786 KTNETLAAEGL
-797 EPLERVKPGDLF
+797 PTIERVKPGDLF

-833 STLELADGRRRSAA
+833 TTLELADGRRRQAA

-869 DWRVEQTWKAVAG
+869 DWRVEQTWKAVSGA
-882 SLAFGTPESRTQY
+882 LAFGTPESRTQY
-895 WILWRRIASGLG
+895 WILWRRVASGLG

-958 LPVETKEEIGAI
+958 LPPETKEEIGAI
-970 VLDVLPKKNLRPIRD
+970 ILDVLPKKNLRPIRD
-985 ALVWALGRL
+985 ALIWALGRV

-1003 LDRVVPAT
+1003 LDRVVSAAT
-1011 TAGDW
+1011 ASDW
-1016 ARRLLDSAQNRADG
+1016 ARRFLAFLQERG
-1030 DAPTATDFFA
+1030 EEPTATDFFA
-1040 LAQLTRRSGEAAFD
+1040 LARLTRRSGEAAFD
-1054 VDDAIF
+1054 VDDPTR
-1060 DAVSAFLAKNGA
+1060 DAVSAFLAKNGV
-1072 AESTERALAEKGR
+1072 AETTERALDAKER
-1085 VVDAETNAIF
+1085 VVDAETTAIF

-1102 LRWN
+1102 LRCS

>member
-1 MRSVAILPSS
+1 MKSDSLARSWS
-11 SDFEAVRVRFVVGID
+11 EADVPRVRFVVGID
-26 LGTTNSAVSF
+26 LGTTNSAVSY
-36 VDLDAPERKLEMLPI
+36 VDLDASERNLEILPI

-83 ERRDFSLKR
+83 ERRDFSTKK
-92 APKDGKIG
+92 AQVDGKIG

-108 FGATEPDSFVAS
+108 FGATEPDSFVSS

-127 SGVDRTAKILPWS
+127 LGVDRTAKILPWS
-140 SDAANSLR
+140 TDAETGALR
-148 WSPVEISSFFLARIR
+148 WSPVEISSFFLGRIR
-163 DVWNARFPEFP
+163 DAWNARFPEFP
-174 LETQDVALTI
+174 LETQDVVLTI

-210 VEEPQAAFYAWLS
+210 VEEPQAAFYAWLEG
-223 KRESDWTAFVEPGEK
+223 RENDWTAFVKPGEK

-248 TDFALIYALDRGDSA
+248 TDFALIYALERGDLA
-263 GKNDANG
+263 ENG
-270 KNAKDGE
+270 ENRQSGTGD
-277 DGKDGKDEKNGVG
+277 
-290 GVRFYR
+290 VRFYR

-308 NLDLALFCFLERK
+308 NLDLALFHFLEQK
-321 FVEKKSAPLSARER
+321 FAEKRSAPLSARER

-350 SAADDETGKNGEN
+350 SANAENGED
-363 KKNKENGQAE
+363 A
-373 ENGRNEQN
+373 QN
-381 GKNGQGGRERRRVVL
+381 RKSRRVVL
-396 PGSGSKLVGGG
+396 PVSGAKLVGGG
-407 LSVEVERS
+407 LSVEVERAD
-415 EVEKILLDGFFP
+415 VEKILLDGFFP

-435 VRRRGGVR
+435 SRRRVGVR

-450 PEPAITKYLANFLTT
+450 PDPAITKYLAHFLTT
-465 RRDAGIEL
+465 RRDAGLEL

-480 GSSAQNEKDR
+480 GTAGRAAAEQSGEAGQTGG
-490 ENRENGRNGGVANEV
+490 NGEDAASVD
-505 ERARPDVVLFNG
+505 RARPDVVLFNG
-517 GAFESPALRA
+517 GAFESPTLRA
-527 RIVESLVDWFGGPE
+527 RIVDSLVDWFGGAE
-541 RNWRP
+541 TSWRP

-560 GAAYCGLVRRGL
+560 GAAYYGLVRRGL
-572 GIRVGASL
+572 GTRIGASL

-592 GLEKSG
+592 KTGG
-598 NLGEKEKRDKEGKE
+598 TGETDKRDKNGKTGE
-612 RGTARAVCLLPA
+612 TAKAVCLLPA

-661 GDLIEIDPNEIREL
+661 GDLVEIDPNEIREL
-675 APIQTALKTR
+675 APICTALKTR
-685 SQAKKA
+685 SQAKKD

-718 EKTES
+718 EKTEMTAENGKET
-723 AEKNGRRTRPSR
+723 AEKSGRRTRASR

-757 ESEGVVDESLVEAAR
+757 EGEGVVDESLVEAAR
-772 LALTAAFA
+772 RVLTAAFA
-780 TDETFR
+780 TDETLQ
-786 KANDERTAAGL
+786 KTNETRTAAGL

-833 STLELADGRRRSAA
+833 TTLELADGRRRQAA
-847 VEARWLNWLGFA
+847 IEARWLNWLGFA

-869 DWRVEQTWKAVAG
+869 DWRVEQTWKAVSGA
-882 SLAFGTPESRTQY
+882 LAFGTPESRTQY
-895 WILWRRIASGLG
+895 WILWRRVASGLG

-958 LPVETKEEIGAI
+958 LSPETKEEIGAI
-970 VLDVLPKKNLRPIRD
+970 ILDVLPKKNLRPIRD
-985 ALVWALGRL
+985 ALVWALGRV

-1003 LDRVVPAT
+1003 LDRVVPAA
-1011 TAGDW
+1011 TASDW
-1016 ARRLLDSAQNRADG
+1016 ARRFLAFLQERDG
-1030 DAPTATDFFA
+1030 PPTATDFFA
-1040 LAQLTRRSGEAAFD
+1040 LARLTRRSGEAAFD
-1054 VDDAIF
+1054 VDDATR
-1060 DAVSAFLAKNGA
+1060 DAVAAFLAKNGV
-1072 AESTERALAEKGR
+1072 AETTERALDAKER
-1085 VVDAETNAIF
+1085 VVDAETTAIF

-1102 LRWN
+1102 LRWS

>member
-1 MRSVAILPSS
+1 MQGDSFFRSFSEDA
-11 SDFEAVRVRFVVGID
+11 ARVRFVVGID

-36 VDLDAPERKLEMLPI
+36 VDLDAAERSLGILPI

-70 CRSADAPTEPTNP
+70 CRSSDAPTEPTNP
-83 ERRDFSLKR
+83 ERLDFSTKKSPR
-92 APKDGKIG
+92 DGKIG

-108 FGATEPDSFVAS
+108 FGAAEPDSFVSS

-140 SDAANSLR
+140 TDAEAGALR

-174 LETQDVALTI
+174 LETQDVVLTI

-204 LPKIAL
+204 LPRVVL
-210 VEEPQAAFYAWLS
+210 VEEPQAAFYAWLEG
-223 KRESDWTAFVEPGEK
+223 RENDWTAFVKPGEK

-248 TDFALIYALDRGDSA
+248 TDFALIYALERNDSA
-263 GKNDANG
+263 ENG
-270 KNAKDGE
+270 E
-277 DGKDGKDEKNGVG
+277 NGGNKESGTG

-308 NLDLALFCFLERK
+308 NLDLALFHFLEQK
-321 FVEKKSAPLSARER
+321 FAEKRSTPLSARER
-335 ALLLRESRETKEFFL
+335 AVLLRESRETKEFFL
-350 SAADDETGKNGEN
+350 SANAEN
-363 KKNKENGQAE
+363 SEDA
-373 ENGRNEQN
+373 QN
-381 GKNGQGGRERRRVVL
+381 RKSRRVVL
-396 PGSGSKLVGGG
+396 PGSGAKLVGGG
-407 LSVEVERS
+407 LSVEVERAD
-415 EVEKILLDGFFP
+415 VEKILLDGFFP

-435 VRRRGGVR
+435 VRKRVGVR

-450 PEPAITKYLANFLTT
+450 PDPAITKYLAHFLTT
-465 RRDAGIEL
+465 RRDAGLEL

-480 GSSAQNEKDR
+480 GSAGR
-490 ENRENGRNGGVANEV
+490 EIGENGEIGQNGGNGGDGAGVD
-505 ERARPDVVLFNG
+505 RARPDVVLFNG
-517 GAFESPALRA
+517 GAFESPTLRA
-527 RIVESLVDWFGGPE
+527 RIVDSLVDWFGGAE
-541 RNWRP
+541 TGWRP

-560 GAAYCGLVRRGL
+560 GAAYYGLVRRGL
-572 GIRVGASL
+572 GTRIGASL
-580 ARTYYVGVATDE
+580 ARTYYVGVATDDKTE
-592 GLEKSG
+592 KTGGAGESGGLSKTG
-598 NLGEKEKRDKEGKE
+598 KRGDAAK
-612 RGTARAVCLLPA
+612 AVCLLPA

-661 GDLIEIDPNEIREL
+661 GDLVEIDPNEIREL
-675 APIQTALKTR
+675 APICTALKTR
-685 SQAKKA
+685 SQAKKD

-718 EKTES
+718 EKTEITAENGKETAERNGES
-723 AEKNGRRTRPSR
+723 AGKSGRRTRASR

-757 ESEGVVDESLVEAAR
+757 EGEGVVDESLVEAAR
-772 LALTAAFA
+772 LVLTAAFA
-780 TDETFR
+780 TDETLR
-786 KANDERTAAGL
+786 QTNETRTAAGL
-797 EPLERVKPGDLF
+797 ESLERVKPGDLF

-833 STLELADGRRRSAA
+833 TTLELADGRRRQAA

-869 DWRVEQTWKAVAG
+869 DWRVEQTWKAVSGA
-882 SLAFGTPESRTQY
+882 LAFGTPESRTQY
-895 WILWRRIASGLG
+895 WILWRRVASGLG

-958 LPVETKEEIGAI
+958 LPPETKEEIGAI
-970 VLDVLPKKNLRPIRD
+970 ILDVLPKKNLRPIRD
-985 ALVWALGRL
+985 ALVWALGRV

-1003 LDRVVPAT
+1003 LDRVVSAAT
-1011 TAGDW
+1011 ASDW
-1016 ARRLLDSAQNRADG
+1016 ARRFLAFLQERG
-1030 DAPTATDFFA
+1030 EEPTATDFFA
-1040 LAQLTRRSGEAAFD
+1040 LARLTRRSGEAAFD
-1054 VDDAIF
+1054 VDAATR
-1060 DAVSAFLAKNGA
+1060 DAVSAFLAKNGV
-1072 AESTERALAEKGR
+1072 AETTERGLEAKER
-1085 VVDAETNAIF
+1085 VVDAETTAIF

-1102 LRWN
+1102 LRWS

>member
-1 MRSVAILPSS
+1 MK
-11 SDFEAVRVRFVVGID
+11 SDHFSRYLSEETDAARVRFVVGID
-26 LGTTNSAVSF
+26 LGTTNSAVSY
-36 VDLDAPERKLEMLPI
+36 VDLDATERSLEILPI
-51 PQAVAVGV
+51 PQAAAVGV

-83 ERRDFSLKR
+83 ERRDFSTKK

-108 FGATEPDSFVAS
+108 FGASEPDSFVSS

-140 SDAANSLR
+140 TDAEAGALR

-163 DVWNARFPEFP
+163 DAWNARFPEFP
-174 LETQDVALTI
+174 LETQDVVLTI

-204 LPKIAL
+204 IPKLAL
-210 VEEPQAAFYAWLS
+210 VEEPQAAFYAWLEG
-223 KRESDWTAFVEPGEK
+223 RENDWTEFVKPGEK

-248 TDFALIYALDRGDSA
+248 TDFALIYALERGDSTE
-263 GKNDANG
+263 NSENG
-270 KNAKDGE
+270 QNSE
-277 DGKDGKDEKNGVG
+277 NG

-308 NLDLALFCFLERK
+308 NLDLALFHFLERK
-321 FVEKKSAPLSARER
+321 FAEKRPTPLSARER

-350 SAADDETGKNGEN
+350 SANAEN
-363 KKNKENGQAE
+363 SEDAQDRKS
-373 ENGRNEQN
+373 
-381 GKNGQGGRERRRVVL
+381 RRVVL
-396 PGSGSKLVGGG
+396 PGSGAKLVGGG
-407 LSVEVERS
+407 LSVEVERTD
-415 EVEKILLDGFFP
+415 VEKILLDGFFP
-427 RVPLDSAP
+427 RVPLDAAP
-435 VRRRGGVR
+435 VRRRVGVR

-450 PEPAITKYLANFLTT
+450 PDPAITKYLANFLTT
-465 RRDAGIEL
+465 RRDAGLEL

-480 GSSAQNEKDR
+480 GTTGRPAAGK
-490 ENRENGRNGGVANEV
+490 NGEIEQDGEVGQGGVANAV
-505 ERARPDVVLFNG
+505 DRARPDVVLFNG
-517 GAFESPALRA
+517 GAFESPTLRA
-527 RIVESLVDWFGGPE
+527 RIVESLVDWFGGAE
-541 RNWRP
+541 SGWRP
-546 KVLQNENLYWAVAK
+546 KVLKNENLYWAVAK
-560 GAAYCGLVRRGL
+560 GAAYYGLVRRGL
-572 GIRVGASL
+572 GTRIGASL

-592 GLEKSG
+592 KT
-598 NLGEKEKRDKEGKE
+598 GETGKKDKEGKNGKAGE
-612 RGTARAVCLLPA
+612 AAKAVCLLPA

-661 GDLIEIDPNEIREL
+661 GDLVEIDPNEIREL
-675 APIQTALKTR
+675 APICTALKTR
-685 SQAKKA
+685 SQAKKD

-718 EKTES
+718 EKTEITAEAAENGES
-723 AEKNGRRTRPSR
+723 AGKSGRRTRASR

-772 LALTAAFA
+772 LVLTATFA
-780 TDETFR
+780 TDETLR
-786 KANDERTAAGL
+786 QTNETRTAAGL

-833 STLELADGRRRSAA
+833 TTLELADGRRRQAA

-882 SLAFGTPESRTQY
+882 ALAFGTPESRTQY
-895 WILWRRIASGLG
+895 WILWRRVASGLG

-958 LPVETKEEIGAI
+958 LPPETKEEIGAI
-970 VLDVLPKKNLRPIRD
+970 ILDVLSKKNLRPIRD
-985 ALVWALGRL
+985 ALVWTLGRV

-1003 LDRVVPAT
+1003 LDRVVPAA
-1011 TAGDW
+1011 TASDW
-1016 ARRLLDSAQNRADG
+1016 ARRFLAFLQERG
-1030 DAPTATDFFA
+1030 EEPTATDFFA
-1040 LAQLTRRSGEAAFD
+1040 LARLTRRSGEAAFD
-1054 VDDAIF
+1054 VDDPTR
-1060 DAVSAFLAKNGA
+1060 DAVSAFLAKNGV
-1072 AESTERALAEKGR
+1072 AETTERALDAKER
-1085 VVDAETNAIF
+1085 VVDAETTAIF

-1102 LRWN
+1102 LRWS

>member
-1 MRSVAILPSS
+1 MQGDSFSRYLSE
-11 SDFEAVRVRFVVGID
+11 EAETARVRFVVGID
-26 LGTTNSAVSF
+26 LGTTNSAVSY
-36 VDLDAPERKLEMLPI
+36 VDLDAAERSLEILPI

-59 LEERT
+59 LEERS

-83 ERRDFSLKR
+83 ERRDFSTKK

-108 FGATEPDSFVAS
+108 FGAAEPDSFVAS

-140 SDAANSLR
+140 TDAEAGALR
-148 WSPVEISSFFLARIR
+148 WSPVEISSFFLRRIR
-163 DVWNARFPEFP
+163 DAWNARFPEFP
-174 LETQDVALTI
+174 LETQDVVLTI

-204 LPKIAL
+204 IPKLAL
-210 VEEPQAAFYAWLS
+210 VEEPQAAFYAWLEG
-223 KRESDWTAFVEPGEK
+223 RENDWTAFVKPGEK

-248 TDFALIYALDRGDSA
+248 TDFALIYALQR
-263 GKNDANG
+263 NDAAENSGNG
-270 KNAKDGE
+270 QNGE
-277 DGKDGKDEKNGVG
+277 SG

-308 NLDLALFCFLERK
+308 NLDLALFHFLEAK
-321 FVEKKSAPLSARER
+321 FAEKRSTPLSARER
-335 ALLLRESRETKEFFL
+335 AALLRESRETKEFFL
-350 SAADDETGKNGEN
+350 SANAEN
-363 KKNKENGQAE
+363 SE
-373 ENGRNEQN
+373 EAQN
-381 GKNGQGGRERRRVVL
+381 RKSRRVVL
-396 PGSGSKLVGGG
+396 PGSGAKLVGGG
-407 LSVEVERS
+407 LSVEVERAD
-415 EVEKILLDGFFP
+415 VEKILLDGFFP
-427 RVPLDSAP
+427 RVPLDAAP
-435 VRRRGGVR
+435 VRRRVGVR

-450 PEPAITKYLANFLTT
+450 PDPAITKYLANFLTT
-465 RRDAGIEL
+465 RRDAGLEL

-480 GSSAQNEKDR
+480 GSAGR
-490 ENRENGRNGGVANEV
+490 ETGKNGEIGAVDENGASVD
-505 ERARPDVVLFNG
+505 RARPDVVLFNG
-517 GAFESPALRA
+517 GAFESPTLRA
-527 RIVESLVDWFGGPE
+527 RIVDSLVDWFGGAE
-541 RNWRP
+541 TGWRP

-560 GAAYCGLVRRGL
+560 GAAYYGLVRRGL
-572 GIRVGASL
+572 GTRIGASL

-592 GLEKSG
+592 KTGGTEETGKPDKTG
-598 NLGEKEKRDKEGKE
+598 KNDKAGEAAK
-612 RGTARAVCLLPA
+612 AVCLLPA

-675 APIQTALKTR
+675 APICTALKTR
-685 SQAKKA
+685 SQAKKD

-718 EKTES
+718 EKTEIT
-723 AEKNGRRTRPSR
+723 AETAESGRRTRASR

-772 LALTAAFA
+772 RVLTAAFA
-780 TDETFR
+780 TDETLQ
-786 KANDERTAAGL
+786 KTNETLAAAGL

-833 STLELADGRRRSAA
+833 TTLELADGRRRQAA

-869 DWRVEQTWKAVAG
+869 DWRVEQTWKAVSGA
-882 SLAFGTPESRTQY
+882 LAFGTPESRTQY
-895 WILWRRIASGLG
+895 WILWRRVASGLG

-958 LPVETKEEIGAI
+958 LPPETKEEIGAI
-970 VLDVLPKKNLRPIRD
+970 ILDVLSKKNLRPIRD
-985 ALVWALGRL
+985 ALVWALGRV

-1003 LDRVVPAT
+1003 LDRVVPAA
-1011 TAGDW
+1011 TASDW
-1016 ARRLLDSAQNRADG
+1016 ARRFLAFLQERDEP
-1030 DAPTATDFFA
+1030 PTATDFFA
-1040 LAQLTRRSGEAAFD
+1040 LARLTRRSGEAAFD
-1054 VDDAIF
+1054 VDDATR
-1060 DAVSAFLAKNGA
+1060 DAVAAFLAKNGV
-1072 AESTERALAEKGR
+1072 AETTERALDAKER
-1085 VVDAETNAIF
+1085 VVDAETTAIF

-1102 LRWN
+1102 LRWS

>member
-1 MRSVAILPSS
+1 MNCDTFSRKT
-11 SDFEAVRVRFVVGID
+11 SDEASETRVRFVVGID
-26 LGTTNSAVSF
+26 LGTTNSAVSY
-36 VDLDAPERKLEMLPI
+36 VDLDATERKPEILPI

-59 LEERT
+59 LEERS

-70 CRSADAPTEPTNP
+70 CRSTDAPTEPTNP
-83 ERRDFSLKR
+83 ERRDFSTKKP
-92 APKDGKIG
+92 PKDGKIG

-108 FGATEPDSFVAS
+108 FGAMEPDSFVSS

-127 SGVDRTAKILPWS
+127 TGVDRTAKILPWS
-140 SDAANSLR
+140 TDAEAGALR

-163 DVWNARFPEFP
+163 DAWNARFPEFP
-174 LETQDVALTI
+174 LETQDVVLTI

-204 LPKIAL
+204 ISRLVL
-210 VEEPQAAFYAWLS
+210 VEEPQAAFYAWLQG
-223 KRESDWTAFVEPGEK
+223 RESDWTEYVKPGEK

-248 TDFALIYALDRGDSA
+248 TDFALIYALERSDLTENSKDR
-263 GKNDANG
+263 
-270 KNAKDGE
+270 KDG
-277 DGKDGKDEKNGVG
+277 GNGTG

-308 NLDLALFCFLERK
+308 NLDLALFHFLEAK
-321 FVEKKSAPLSARER
+321 FAEKRSTPLSARER

-350 SAADDETGKNGEN
+350 SANAENGEDA
-363 KKNKENGQAE
+363 KNRKS
-373 ENGRNEQN
+373 
-381 GKNGQGGRERRRVVL
+381 RRVVL
-396 PGSGSKLVGGG
+396 PGSGAKLVGGG
-407 LSVEVERS
+407 LSVEVERAD
-415 EVEKILLDGFFP
+415 VEKILLDGFFP
-427 RVPLDSAP
+427 RVPLDAAP
-435 VRRRGGVR
+435 VRRRVGVR

-450 PEPAITKYLANFLTT
+450 PDPAITKYLANFLTT
-465 RRDAGIEL
+465 RRDAGLEL
-473 ERSGIFD
+473 ERSGVFD
-480 GSSAQNEKDR
+480 GSSER
-490 ENRENGRNGGVANEV
+490 ETGKNGEIGAVGENGVSV
-505 ERARPDVVLFNG
+505 DRARPDVVLFNG
-517 GAFESPALRA
+517 GAFESPTLRA
-527 RIVESLVDWFGGPE
+527 RIVDSLVDWFGDAE
-541 RNWRP
+541 TDWRP

-560 GAAYCGLVRRGL
+560 GAAYYGLVRRGL
-572 GIRVGASL
+572 GTRIGASL

-592 GLEKSG
+592 EM
-598 NLGEKEKRDKEGKE
+598 GETGKTDKTGKNGKAGE
-612 RGTARAVCLLPA
+612 AAKAVCLLPA

-675 APIQTALKTR
+675 APICTALKTR
-685 SQAKKA
+685 SQAKKD

-711 FLQEVLP
+711 FLQEILP
-718 EKTES
+718 EKTE
-723 AEKNGRRTRPSR
+723 ATVEAGRRTRASR

-746 QTDWEATANEG
+746 QTDWEASANEG

-772 LALTAAFA
+772 LVLTAAFA

-786 KANDERTAAGL
+786 QTNETRTAAGL

-833 STLELADGRRRSAA
+833 TTLELADGRRRQAA

-869 DWRVEQTWKAVAG
+869 DWRVEQTWKAVSGA
-882 SLAFGTPESRTQY
+882 LAFGTPESRTQY

-958 LPVETKEEIGAI
+958 LPPETKEEIGAI
-970 VLDVLPKKNLRPIRD
+970 ILDVLPKKNLRPIRD
-985 ALVWALGRL
+985 ALVWALGRV

-1003 LDRVVPAT
+1003 LDRVVPAA
-1011 TAGDW
+1011 TASDW
-1016 ARRLLDSAQNRADG
+1016 ARRFLAFLQERDEPA
-1030 DAPTATDFFA
+1030 TATDFFA
-1040 LAQLTRRSGEAAFD
+1040 LARLTRRSGEAAFD
-1054 VDDAIF
+1054 VDDATR
-1060 DAVSAFLAKNGA
+1060 DAVAAFLAKNGV
-1072 AESTERALAEKGR
+1072 AETTERALDAKER
-1085 VVDAETNAIF
+1085 VVDAETTAIF

-1102 LRWN
+1102 LRWS

>member
-1 MRSVAILPSS
+1 MKSDSLARSWS
-11 SDFEAVRVRFVVGID
+11 EADVPRVRFVVGID
-26 LGTTNSAVSF
+26 LGTTNSAVSY
-36 VDLDAPERKLEMLPI
+36 VDLDATERSLEILPI

-70 CRSADAPTEPTNP
+70 CRSSDAPTEATNS
-83 ERRDFSLKR
+83 ERRDFSTKK

-108 FGATEPDSFVAS
+108 FGASEPDSFVSS

-140 SDAANSLR
+140 TDAEASALR
-148 WSPVEISSFFLARIR
+148 WSPVEISSFFLGRIR
-163 DVWNARFPEFP
+163 DAWNARFPEFP
-174 LETQDVALTI
+174 LETQDVVLTI

-204 LPKIAL
+204 IPRLVL
-210 VEEPQAAFYAWLS
+210 VEEPQAAFYAWLQG
-223 KRESDWTAFVEPGEK
+223 RENDWTEFVKPGEK

-248 TDFALIYALDRGDSA
+248 TDFALIYALRRDGES
-263 GKNDANG
+263 GKNEENG
-270 KNAKDGE
+270 ENRQSGA
-277 DGKDGKDEKNGVG
+277 G

-308 NLDLALFCFLERK
+308 NLDLALFHFLEQK
-321 FVEKKSAPLSARER
+321 FAEKRSTPLSARER
-335 ALLLRESRETKEFFL
+335 AALLRESRETKEFFL
-350 SAADDETGKNGEN
+350 SANAEN
-363 KKNKENGQAE
+363 SEDA
-373 ENGRNEQN
+373 QN
-381 GKNGQGGRERRRVVL
+381 RKSRRVVL
-396 PGSGSKLVGGG
+396 PGSGAKLVGGG
-407 LSVEVERS
+407 LSVEVERAD
-415 EVEKILLDGFFP
+415 VEKILLDGFFP

-435 VRRRGGVR
+435 SRRRVGVR

-450 PEPAITKYLANFLTT
+450 PDPAITKYLAHFLTT
-465 RRDAGIEL
+465 RRDAGLEL

-480 GSSAQNEKDR
+480 GSAGR
-490 ENRENGRNGGVANEV
+490 EIGEIGENGEIGAFGENGASVD
-505 ERARPDVVLFNG
+505 RARPDVVLFNG
-517 GAFESPALRA
+517 GAFESPTLRA
-527 RIVESLVDWFGGPE
+527 RIVDSLVDWFGGAE
-541 RNWRP
+541 TGWRP

-560 GAAYCGLVRRGL
+560 GAAYYGLVRRGL
-572 GIRVGASL
+572 GTRIGASL

-592 GLEKSG
+592 KTGG
-598 NLGEKEKRDKEGKE
+598 TGETDKRDKNGKTGE
-612 RGTARAVCLLPA
+612 AAKAVCLLPA

-661 GDLIEIDPNEIREL
+661 GDLVEIDPNEIREL
-675 APIQTALKTR
+675 APICTALKTR
-685 SQAKKA
+685 SQAKKD

-718 EKTES
+718 EKAEGTAES
-723 AEKNGRRTRPSR
+723 GRRSRASR

-757 ESEGVVDESLVEAAR
+757 EGEGVVDESLVEAAR
-772 LALTAAFA
+772 RVLTAAFA
-780 TDETFR
+780 TDETLQ
-786 KANDERTAAGL
+786 KTNETLAAEGL
-797 EPLERVKPGDLF
+797 PAIERVKPGDLF

-833 STLELADGRRRSAA
+833 TTLELADGRRRQPA

-869 DWRVEQTWKAVAG
+869 DWRVEQTWKAVSGA
-882 SLAFGTPESRTQY
+882 LAFGTPESRTQY
-895 WILWRRIASGLG
+895 WILWRRVASGLG

-958 LPVETKEEIGAI
+958 LSPETKEEIGAI
-970 VLDVLPKKNLRPIRD
+970 ILDVLPKKNLRPIRD
-985 ALVWALGRL
+985 ALVWALGRV

-1003 LDRVVPAT
+1003 LDRVVPAA
-1011 TAGDW
+1011 TASDW
-1016 ARRLLDSAQNRADG
+1016 ARRFLAFLQERG
-1030 DAPTATDFFA
+1030 EEPTATDFFA
-1040 LAQLTRRSGEAAFD
+1040 LARLTRRSGEAAFD
-1054 VDDAIF
+1054 VADATR
-1060 DAVSAFLAKNGA
+1060 DAVSAFLAKNGV
-1072 AESTERALAEKGR
+1072 AETTERALDAKER
-1085 VVDAETNAIF
+1085 VVDAETTAIF

-1102 LRWN
+1102 LRWS

>member
-1 MRSVAILPSS
+1 MNCDTFSRKT
-11 SDFEAVRVRFVVGID
+11 SDEASETRVRFVVGID
-26 LGTTNSAVSF
+26 LGTTNSAVSY
-36 VDLDAPERKLEMLPI
+36 VDLDATERKPEILPI

-59 LEERT
+59 LEERS

-70 CRSADAPTEPTNP
+70 CRSTDAPTEPTNP
-83 ERRDFSLKR
+83 ERRDFSTKKP
-92 APKDGKIG
+92 PKDGKIG

-108 FGATEPDSFVAS
+108 FGATEPDSFVSS

-127 SGVDRTAKILPWS
+127 TGVDRTAKILPWS
-140 SDAANSLR
+140 TDAEAGALR
-148 WSPVEISSFFLARIR
+148 WSPVEISSFFLGRIR

-174 LETQDVALTI
+174 LETQDVVLTI

-204 LPKIAL
+204 ISRLVL
-210 VEEPQAAFYAWLS
+210 VEEPQAAFYAWLQG
-223 KRESDWTAFVEPGEK
+223 RESDWTEFVKPGEK

-248 TDFALIYALDRGDSA
+248 TDFALIYALERSDLTE
-263 GKNDANG
+263 NG
-270 KNAKDGE
+270 KDRKDG
-277 DGKDGKDEKNGVG
+277 GNGTG

-308 NLDLALFCFLERK
+308 NLDLALFHFLEAK
-321 FVEKKSAPLSARER
+321 FAEKRSTPLSARER

-350 SAADDETGKNGEN
+350 SAADESGKSGEVGEDGQRGEVGQN
-363 KKNKENGQAE
+363 SQDKKE
-373 ENGRNEQN
+373 
-381 GKNGQGGRERRRVVL
+381 GKGGRERRRVVL
-396 PGSGSKLVGGG
+396 PGSGAKLIGGG
-407 LSVEVERS
+407 LSVEVERAD
-415 EVEKILLDGFFP
+415 VEKILLDGFFP
-427 RVPLDSAP
+427 RVPLDAAP
-435 VRRRGGVR
+435 VRRRVGVR

-450 PEPAITKYLANFLTT
+450 PDPAITKYLANFLTT
-465 RRDAGIEL
+465 RRDAGLEL
-473 ERSGIFD
+473 ERSGVFD
-480 GSSAQNEKDR
+480 GSSER
-490 ENRENGRNGGVANEV
+490 ETGKNGEIGAVGENGASVD
-505 ERARPDVVLFNG
+505 RARPDVVLFNG
-517 GAFESPALRA
+517 GAFESPTLRA
-527 RIVESLVDWFGGPE
+527 RIVDSLVDWFGDAE
-541 RNWRP
+541 TDWRP

-560 GAAYCGLVRRGL
+560 GAAYYGLVRRGL
-572 GIRVGASL
+572 GTRIGASL

-592 GLEKSG
+592 KT
-598 NLGEKEKRDKEGKE
+598 GETGETDKIGKNGKTGE
-612 RGTARAVCLLPA
+612 AAKAVCLLPA

-675 APIQTALKTR
+675 APICTALKTR
-685 SQAKKA
+685 SQAKKD

-711 FLQEVLP
+711 FLQEILP
-718 EKTES
+718 EKTEGT
-723 AEKNGRRTRPSR
+723 AESGRRTRASR

-757 ESEGVVDESLVEAAR
+757 EGEGVVDESLVEAAR
-772 LALTAAFA
+772 LVLTAAFA
-780 TDETFR
+780 TDETLR
-786 KANDERTAAGL
+786 QTNETRTAAGL

-833 STLELADGRRRSAA
+833 TTLELADGRRRQAA

-869 DWRVEQTWKAVAG
+869 DWRVEQTWKAVSGA
-882 SLAFGTPESRTQY
+882 LAFGTPESRTQY

-958 LPVETKEEIGAI
+958 LPPETKEEIGAI
-970 VLDVLPKKNLRPIRD
+970 ILDVLPKKNLRPIRD
-985 ALVWALGRL
+985 ALVWALGRV

-1003 LDRVVPAT
+1003 LDRVVPAA
-1011 TAGDW
+1011 TASDW
-1016 ARRLLDSAQNRADG
+1016 ARRFLAFLQERDEP
-1030 DAPTATDFFA
+1030 PTATDFFA
-1040 LAQLTRRSGEAAFD
+1040 LARLTRRSGEAAFD
-1054 VDDAIF
+1054 VDDATR
-1060 DAVSAFLAKNGA
+1060 DAVAAFLAKNGV
-1072 AESTERALAEKGR
+1072 AETTERALDAKER
-1085 VVDAETNAIF
+1085 VVDAETTAIF

-1102 LRWN
+1102 LRWS